1 MRKII
6 SSKATWGL
14 GLTITGLTIYSYHL
28 RELLTSLAMF
38 TVAYFFLTL
47 AALAVVL
54 AWWASEQVADWSGP
68 ASRKLIAYSRR
79 LIAAYEKP

>member
-1 MRKII
+1 
-6 SSKATWGL
+6 
-14 GLTITGLTIYSYHL
+14 LTIAGFTLYSYYV

-38 TVAYFFLTL
+38 TVAYLFLTL
-47 AALAVVL
+47 AALGVVL